1 MGVDDDGNPVIQA
14 VWKFKDSTLQDPK
27 SLAAISE
34 LTASKDGIKLKLH
47 DPKAAIKQ
55 MSELL
60 KEISS
65 ESWYGCK
72 KSAIWG
78 VKKEP

>member
-65 ESWYGCK
+65 ES
-72 KSAIWG
+72 
-78 VKKEP
+78 